1 MVDTDVN
8 NSKLDFGDLISY
20 KSYLLVLVANTISR
34 FGDSVD
40 TIAYGWMVYKLTG
53 SKALMGTLYA
63 VNFIPNLLFSAFSG
77 VFVDTHSKK
86 KIIIIGDIG
95 RGLVVALTAILLIF
109 NKLEPWH
116 LFVFTFINSTFES
129 FVSTAKSTLNP
140 LILPKE
146 LLLNANSYSTSISN
160 FSQLIGL
167 GAAGFFIGTIGISGT
182 ILVDG
187 ITFFIS
193 AIFISFI
200 KLNNEALKYEQM
212 SAQKYYEDIVEGFR
226 FVRKESLILLTISL
240 AAFTNFCLV
249 PLNVL
254 RPVYVIDILKS
265 DSMGLSYISIGF
277 LIGIII
283 GGIVVA
289 KIGSKFK
296 KGNLVVIGFLFLGL
310 GYSLLSFP
318 AYLDNLVIS
327 PLLIAT
333 IVCAITGFFFPFINV
348 PIATYIQTN
357 TPKDLLGRV
366 GALCGMMCLSAMP
379 LGGAIVGIVSEYI
392 SITTLFLSM
401 GLAIMTAAVLLNFN
415 QDFKNA

>member
-1 MVDTDVN
+1 MDIKGSS
-8 NSKLDFGDLISY
+8 SKPGIWDLASC
-20 KSYLLVLVANTISR
+20 KSYLLVLIANAISR

-63 VNFIPNLLFSAFSG
+63 VNFIPNLLFGAFSG

-86 KIIIIGDIG
+86 KIIVVGDIG
-95 RGLVVALTAILLIF
+95 RGSVVALTAILLVF
-109 NKLEPWH
+109 NRLEPWH

-146 LLLNANSYSTSISN
+146 LLLSANSYSTSISN

-167 GAAGFFIGTIGISGT
+167 GAAGFLIATIGIPGT

-187 ITFFIS
+187 ITFFVS
-193 AIFISFI
+193 AILISFV
-200 KLNNEALKYEQM
+200 KLDKEVIENVAM
-212 SAQKYYEDIVEGFR
+212 SAKKYYEDILEAFR
-226 FVRKESLILLTISL
+226 FVRKESLILLTIIL

-254 RPVYVIDILKS
+254 RPVYVIDVLKS
-265 DSMGLSYISIGF
+265 DSMGLSYISMGF
-277 LIGIII
+277 LVGIII
-283 GGIVVA
+283 GGIAVA
-289 KIGSKFK
+289 KVGSKYK
-296 KGNLVVIGFLFLGL
+296 KGTLVIIGFFSLGL
-310 GYSLLSFP
+310 GYSLLSLP
-318 AYLDNLVIS
+318 AYLDNLVVPPIV
-327 PLLIAT
+327 IAT
-333 IVCAITGFFFPFINV
+333 IICAITGFFFPFINV
-348 PIATYIQTN
+348 PIATYLQIK

-392 SITTLFLSM
+392 TIGMLFLIM
-401 GLAIMTAAVLLNFN
+401 GIAIMAAALLLSFN
-415 QDFKNA
+415 RDFKNA

>member
-1 MVDTDVN
+1 MDTNVN
-8 NSKLDFGDLISY
+8 NSKSGILDLASC
-20 KSYLLVLVANTISR
+20 KSYLLVLIANAISR

-86 KIIIIGDIG
+86 KIIVIGDIG
-95 RGLVVALTAILLIF
+95 RGSVVALTAILLIL

-146 LLLNANSYSTSISN
+146 LLLSANSYSTSISN

-167 GAAGFFIGTIGISGT
+167 GAAGFFIATIGIPGT

-187 ITFFIS
+187 ITFFVS
-193 AIFISFI
+193 AVLIIFI
-200 KLNNEALKYEQM
+200 KLDKEVIEDVSMTAK
-212 SAQKYYEDIVEGFR
+212 KYYEDILEAFR
-226 FVRKESLILLTISL
+226 FVRKESLILLTITL
-240 AAFTNFCLV
+240 AGFTNFCLV

-254 RPVYVIDILKS
+254 RPVYVIDVLKS
-265 DSMGLSYISIGF
+265 DSMGLSYISMGF
-277 LIGIII
+277 LIGIVI
-283 GGIVVA
+283 GGVVVA
-289 KIGSKFK
+289 RIGSKYK
-296 KGNLVVIGFLFLGL
+296 KGTLVITGFLFLGL
-310 GYSLLSFP
+310 GYSLLSLP
-318 AYLDNLVIS
+318 AYLSNLAIS
-327 PLLIAT
+327 PIVLAT
-333 IVCAITGFFFPFINV
+333 VICAITGFFFPFINV

-366 GALCGMMCLSAMP
+366 GALCGMICLSAMP
-379 LGGAIVGIVSEYI
+379 LGGAIVGIISEYI
-392 SITTLFLSM
+392 TIAMLFLIM
-401 GLAIMTAAVLLNFN
+401 GIAIMAAALLLSFN
-415 QDFKNA
+415 RDFKNA